1 MLLSCDEK
9 FIKFKKILEHYIKK
23 HFADIKKYASAVEN
37 RLSDERYTME
47 RALEDNAQFLKLA
60 IKYNVNYVLI
70 DDEYKIDK
78 IF

>member
-1 MLLSCDEK
+1 
-9 FIKFKKILEHYIKK
+9 
-23 HFADIKKYASAVEN
+23 
-37 RLSDERYTME
+37 ME